1 MVVPVKDIF
10 YTKDI
15 FYKGHFPEFKVLA
28 IHAHPWVAPLFKCH
42 NLPQWQT
49 LLKSTSKKHWNQES
63 QTVARDPYLH
73 LAKVTK
79 LPVFPRKRFHL
90 NNRYVFS
97 KRMWQL
103 SIELYALSFFFLFFY
118 FPAVHLTS
126 FVLYSYQA
134 EPAWS
139 NKDILAK
146 PTFIYFVNQQS
157 ALCKSLIVFQSLSNL
172 AALVGKAH
180 LRCELSDIMI
190 WLEIICL
197 FSFNGRGAPAR

>member
-1 MVVPVKDIF
+1 MTNFIE
-10 YTKDI
+10 I
-15 FYKGHFPEFKVLA
+15 NIEEA
-28 IHAHPWVAPLFKCH
+28 
-42 NLPQWQT
+42 
-49 LLKSTSKKHWNQES
+49 LKPKS

-90 NNRYVFS
+90 NNRYVFFQ
-97 KRMWQL
+97 KNVAIIYW
-103 SIELYALSFFFLFFY
+103 IICVVIFLPFFY

-126 FVLYSYQA
+126 FVLYSHQA

-146 PTFIYFVNQQS
+146 PTLIYFVNQQS
-157 ALCKSLIVFQSLSNL
+157 ALCKNLIVFQSLSNL
-172 AALVGKAH
+172 TGKVH

-190 WLEIICL
+190 WLEIICV
-197 FSFNGRGAPAR
+197 FSFNGYGAPAR

>member
-63 QTVARDPYLH
+63 QTVARNPYLH

-103 SIELYALSFFFLFFY
+103 SIELYALSFFFLFFTFQLSTSPPLCY
-118 FPAVHLTS
+118 IPIKQNRRDLTRIS
-126 FVLYSYQA
+126 WQNQPLFILWISSLLY
-134 EPAWS
+134 
-139 NKDILAK
+139 
-146 PTFIYFVNQQS
+146 
-157 ALCKSLIVFQSLSNL
+157 
-172 AALVGKAH
+172 
-180 LRCELSDIMI
+180 
-190 WLEIICL
+190 
-197 FSFNGRGAPAR
+197 ARVS

>member
-1 MVVPVKDIF
+1 MTNFIE
-10 YTKDI
+10 I
-15 FYKGHFPEFKVLA
+15 NIEEA
-28 IHAHPWVAPLFKCH
+28 
-42 NLPQWQT
+42 
-49 LLKSTSKKHWNQES
+49 LKPKS
-63 QTVARDPYLH
+63 QTVTRDPYLH

-90 NNRYVFS
+90 NNRYRLDTFFPKECGNYLLNYMRCHFS
-97 KRMWQL
+97 
-103 SIELYALSFFFLFFY
+103 SFFFFY

-126 FVLYSYQA
+126 FVLYSHQA

-146 PTFIYFVNQQS
+146 PTLIYFVNQQS

-172 AALVGKAH
+172 AGKAH

-190 WLEIICL
+190 WLEIICV
-197 FSFNGRGAPAR
+197 FSFNGYGAPAR